1 MGKGHVVIGGYFLA
15 SYVVPMMANLAFAE
29 NIVSSYT
36 MYPLTWECVA
46 VVAAVYLLFALFDAS
61 KIPLAPAFDVTSVR
75 PPLEGLGRLY
85 VGSRMVV
92 AVVALPIGV
101 ASLLAGQ
108 TSYRYSDEAIS
119 AAELVSLAMLLATI
133 VLNVVITVDFVYRIF
148 VSREAAAKMG
158 WRRTTEN
165 VLLALALV
173 MTANGILSLF
183 QALIALVWSLQPPIV
198 DRLLFTPTRR
208 EQIKMRDLL
217 KRGATAGGSAIVY
230 VAVLLVAW
238 YYGTLIKVSSSEG
251 LGMSLF
257 DRDLMMVLS
266 GGVDEGSLRGALYNF
281 VERYSI
287 FYYSLLYTI
296 VGPTVEQSYDAVSTL
311 AYPLQTLL
319 FRVDYLLGGP
329 FEIVKP
335 EVGSIAQLNYR
346 LLTAGVLRI
355 REGSAPGLIASF
367 NYVLAFP
374 LNIVCCA
381 LYLRW
386 LSNRVEA
393 LLSGQRHRRLSLLGV
408 LLLITF
414 LQVFFQSPFDFLMLI
429 DDAVIYMVLLVG
441 LSVAQREVRAERE
454 PAAPLVRKATGM
466 GVI

>member
-1 MGKGHVVIGGYFLA
+1 MKRYFL
-15 SYVVPMMANLAFAE
+15 VPPGELPSEQADPPHIGEYHYIDLDSHGPNGAGHR
-29 NIVSSYT
+29 
-36 MYPLTWECVA
+36 
-46 VVAAVYLLFALFDAS
+46 ALVLIEAS
-61 KIPLAPAFDVTSVR
+61 KAAPDSWI
-75 PPLEGLGRLY
+75 E
-85 VGSRMVV
+85 
-92 AVVALPIGV
+92 LPH
-101 ASLLAGQ
+101 LL
-108 TSYRYSDEAIS
+108 
-119 AAELVSLAMLLATI
+119 
-133 VLNVVITVDFVYRIF
+133 
-148 VSREAAAKMG
+148 
-158 WRRTTEN
+158 
-165 VLLALALV
+165 
-173 MTANGILSLF
+173 
-183 QALIALVWSLQPPIV
+183 
-198 DRLLFTPTRR
+198 
-208 EQIKMRDLL
+208 
-217 KRGATAGGSAIVY
+217 
-230 VAVLLVAW
+230 
-238 YYGTLIKVSSSEG
+238 
-251 LGMSLF
+251 
-257 DRDLMMVLS
+257 
-266 GGVDEGSLRGALYNF
+266 
-281 VERYSI
+281 
-287 FYYSLLYTI
+287 
-296 VGPTVEQSYDAVSTL
+296 DAVSTL